1 MFAGDFGED
10 FFKFKKDFL
19 DATKQNRTSLKNQIT
34 KLRENLRGYAQSL
47 VPSSITEISRGLEIL
62 EHACGDSMRVVT
74 HRVNNLLKVGAWPQ
88 EGTKDCYTRQVKW
101 IVTVQTLLQEII
113 DLANTEDELADI
125 IYNREKLAQILKLF
139 PSFIVDKLAKLPG
152 YKESKYKQIIAKLDD
167 VKTVSQN
174 RELIYGP
181 GGAAGHT
188 SDPKDLTPSGQTK
201 QEKIPTGH
209 TFFPQPIKFADCRI
223 CKVLQSQGGSAGLF
237 LNHVSDYAT
246 GCPMFASLGTE
257 QRFVTVR
264 EAKLCPRCMGKDIV
278 ASRDHYANCP
288 VTKKKNTYSCKSE
301 HCTFHMWLCAKHP
314 ATNKEQMEKFEE
326 QLRTRSG
333 IRLVFMANKKKVK
346 NRESDSSDDAALSS
360 QETVTKENPVP
371 PSLTSDPSIPG
382 STHIY
387 CSNPHTGI
395 KRAVRKMSRWNKKL
409 DPNVETV
416 SPPEGSPLFMFQPI
430 EGISDPVNLFYD
442 CGCSDAIFRDGIP
455 GQQLRGT
462 LLAKGPFQMGGV
474 GDIATVAEEEWL
486 VQFNRTDE
494 RKQLVK
500 GVTMKQITCD
510 FPPIDTTKAVA
521 EVNSSNRADQFLQ
534 SCSIPTIAGGKVDVL
549 LGIQYLNI
557 FPVIVRQ
564 LDCGLTIFK
573 SRLSSH
579 NRKMNCII
587 GGPHSSFQFLAEKA
601 GNAARLL
608 THFTEGLTK
617 LRQLGPPRIPV
628 NPMSLEDEMF
638 AKAHNVPEQ
647 KEIYRLA
654 SKEKSEENPGEKK
667 LCSTCLPERGIR
679 DGSD

>member
-1 MFAGDFGED
+1 M
-10 FFKFKKDFL
+10 
-19 DATKQNRTSLKNQIT
+19 
-34 KLRENLRGYAQSL
+34 
-47 VPSSITEISRGLEIL
+47 
-62 EHACGDSMRVVT
+62 
-74 HRVNNLLKVGAWPQ
+74 
-88 EGTKDCYTRQVKW
+88 
-101 IVTVQTLLQEII
+101 
-113 DLANTEDELADI
+113 
-125 IYNREKLAQILKLF
+125 
-139 PSFIVDKLAKLPG
+139 
-152 YKESKYKQIIAKLDD
+152 
-167 VKTVSQN
+167 
-174 RELIYGP
+174 
-181 GGAAGHT
+181 
-188 SDPKDLTPSGQTK
+188 
-201 QEKIPTGH
+201 
-209 TFFPQPIKFADCRI
+209 
-223 CKVLQSQGGSAGLF
+223 
-237 LNHVSDYAT
+237 
-246 GCPMFASLGTE
+246 
-257 QRFVTVR
+257 
-264 EAKLCPRCMGKDIV
+264 
-278 ASRDHYANCP
+278 
-288 VTKKKNTYSCKSE
+288 
-301 HCTFHMWLCAKHP
+301 
-314 ATNKEQMEKFEE
+314 
-326 QLRTRSG
+326 
-333 IRLVFMANKKKVK
+333 
-346 NRESDSSDDAALSS
+346 
-360 QETVTKENPVP
+360 
-371 PSLTSDPSIPG
+371 
-382 STHIY
+382 
-387 CSNPHTGI
+387 
-395 KRAVRKMSRWNKKL
+395 
-409 DPNVETV
+409 ETV

-521 EVNSSNRADQFLQ
+521 EVKSSNRADQFLQ